1 MFHKFTVNNAVITWE
16 CVFDTGEGKCSGLRE
31 EKIGGYIWWKGLSWW
46 RVEVGGSVRVIA
58 PHVGNGEG
66 HRNQFRIC
74 KKNTNRPPSPTAVCV
89 CGCVLCNFK
98 FFGGNL

>member
-1 MFHKFTVNNAVITWE
+1 M
-16 CVFDTGEGKCSGLRE
+16 GGGL
-31 EKIGGYIWWKGLSWW
+31 KP
-46 RVEVGGSVRVIA
+46 VGGGLKPVGDCEWLFPMLVMVRVTEINFGS
-58 PHVGNGEG
+58 V
-66 HRNQFRIC
+66 